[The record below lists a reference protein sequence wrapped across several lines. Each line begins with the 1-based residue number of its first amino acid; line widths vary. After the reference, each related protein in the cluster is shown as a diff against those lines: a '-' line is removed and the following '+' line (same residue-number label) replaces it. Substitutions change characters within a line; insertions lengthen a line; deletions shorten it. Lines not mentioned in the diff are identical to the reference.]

1 MSRLV
6 QAEYAASSPE
16 MILVQNEPSTAPGL
30 ETVVSSKPRKQT

>member
-6 QAEYAASSPE
+6 QPEYVASSPE
-16 MILVQNEPSTAPGL
+16 MILVQNEPAPGL